1 MKLSP
6 RRYTVEEF
14 PTQQDWIGNL
24 LAPLNQTTQEL
35 FSGLNNNVTIS
46 DNLYQEIKELRFIND
61 SSNFPIKFKTKF
73 NKHPIGMT
81 VIYCVDSAG
90 GTASNTPW
98 LTWSFADGMVTIT
111 NITNLT
117 ASSTYSLRIHIVY
130 G

>member
-14 PTQQDWIGNL
+14 PEQQSWIGNL
-24 LAPLNQTTQEL
+24 LSPLNQTVQEL
-35 FSGLNNNVTIS
+35 FSGLQNNVTVS
-46 DNLYQEIKELRFIND
+46 ENLYQEIKTLKFTVD
-61 SSNFPIKFKTKF
+61 TSTYPIKFKTKF
-73 NKHPIGMT
+73 NKQPEGLS
-81 VIYCVDSAG
+81 VIYCKDTTG

-98 LTWSFADGMVTIT
+98 VTWSYADGTLSIT

-117 ASSTYSLRIHIVY
+117 TSSAYTIRLLIIY